1 MGFAG
6 RLAGACKRTGKTG
19 GSRTE
24 TPAGYLTVLTS
35 GAKPWM
41 RTSSVSSDSI
51 DQMPDGVPVRMMS
64 PGSRVMFVEMK
75 LTSSEQ
81 LKIICAVEE
90 FWQSCPF
97 LNN

>member
-1 MGFAG
+1 MP
-6 RLAGACKRTGKTG
+6 
-19 GSRTE
+19 S
-24 TPAGYLTVLTS
+24 GYLTVLTK

-51 DQMPDGVPVRMMS
+51 GPIPDGVPVRMMS

-75 LTSSEQ
+75 LTNSEQ
-81 LKIICAVEE
+81 LKIIWDVDE